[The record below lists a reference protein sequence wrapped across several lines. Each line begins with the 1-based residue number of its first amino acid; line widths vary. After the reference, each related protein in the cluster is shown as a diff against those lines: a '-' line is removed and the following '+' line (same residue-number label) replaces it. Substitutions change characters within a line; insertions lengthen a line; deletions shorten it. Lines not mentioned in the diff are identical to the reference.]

1 MSGDSNPI
9 MSELAINRDVTVY
22 LDGNGSMPL
31 LSDAR
36 AAMVDALSHAG
47 NASST
52 HTAGR
57 SGRARIDRARDQIAA
72 LVGVSAPQVI
82 FTSGATEA
90 AAMAL
95 TTTYRIKGTDTA
107 IGRVYVAATEHA
119 CVRAGGAFPA
129 QQITVIP
136 VTRAGIVDCEALA
149 AALARHDAND
159 GPPLVAV
166 MLANNETG
174 IINPVAQV
182 AGIVHQA
189 GGIVYCDAVQAAGRL
204 DLDIAAL
211 GVDLL
216 ALSAHKLGGPQGIG
230 ALILADNDLCPVPLI
245 SGGGQEKRRRAGT
258 ENIAAIA
265 GFGVAACLARDHIGD
280 MARIGEMRDGFEAAI
295 LAISP
300 DAQIVGKTV
309 ERLANTSMIVAPGQ
323 VAETVVI
330 AFDLE
335 GIAVSAGSACS
346 SGKVSQSHVLAA
358 MGLSPEEA
366 RAGIRFSLHPG
377 SIRDDIDRTLAVWQ
391 KICRKS
397 ADKHAA

>member
-1 MSGDSNPI
+1 
-9 MSELAINRDVTVY
+9 MSELAANRDVAVY
-22 LDGNGSMPL
+22 LDANASMPL
-31 LSDAR
+31 LADAR
-36 AAMVDALSHAG
+36 VAMVEALSHAG

-52 HTAGR
+52 HAAGR
-57 SGRARIDRARDQIAA
+57 SGRARIERGRDQIAA
-72 LVGVSAPQVI
+72 LVGVSAQQVI

-107 IGRVYVAATEHA
+107 IVRIYIAATEHA

-129 QQITVIP
+129 DRITVIP
-136 VTRAGIVDCEALA
+136 VTAEGTVDCEALT
-149 AALARHDAND
+149 AALADHDAND

-204 DLDIAAL
+204 DLDIAGL

-245 SGGGQEKRRRAGT
+245 KGGGQEKRRRAGT

-265 GFGVAACLARDHIGD
+265 GFGVAASLARNHMGD
-280 MARIGEMRDGFEAAI
+280 MARIGALRDGFEAAM

-300 DAQIVGKTV
+300 DARIVGNSV
-309 ERLANTSMIVAPGQ
+309 DRLANTSLIVAPGQ

-330 AFDLE
+330 AFDLDD
-335 GIAVSAGSACS
+335 IAVSAGSACS

-358 MGLSPEEA
+358 MGLPPEEA

-377 SIRDDIDRTLAVWQ
+377 TTQDDIDRTLAVWQ

-397 ADKHAA
+397 ADKQAA